1 MQKRKFAATAT
12 TKTFH
17 FVAPGNYLFNQF
29 SCTLK
34 MTSPVV
40 LNASR
45 ILIQIKR
52 KYQHYLSIPSYLS
65 RTYIKNRST
74 FKLIIIL
81 GHYYLLVH
89 SVHQCKK
96 KLKHLSLWQPG
107 GLIYRFPALLLCA
120 CQCMWAQKIVFVKFL
135 LNIFAKID
143 FNRRRKKCENRE
155 QSEDVE
161 FLALMPILSVS
172 RNTTFCAAV
181 VFIIFF
187 LLRKNF
193 PQMPSSSKMKKNWR
207 HMKALLDSQKFCF
220 YRKQFEIWRQKF
232 CFDPFLKFRN
242 EQFNSMILFQ
252 FPVNWQNLIKKF
264 ILNLSS
270 LLYFTDCR

>member
-17 FVAPGNYLFNQF
+17 FVAAGNYLFNQF

-65 RTYIKNRST
+65 RTYIKNRRT

-96 KLKHLSLWQPG
+96 IKTSLSLAAGRLDLSIPCS
-107 GLIYRFPALLLCA
+107 LIVR
-120 CQCMWAQKIVFVKFL
+120 
-135 LNIFAKID
+135 
-143 FNRRRKKCENRE
+143 
-155 QSEDVE
+155 
-161 FLALMPILSVS
+161 LSMYV
-172 RNTTFCAAV
+172 
-181 VFIIFF
+181 
-187 LLRKNF
+187 
-193 PQMPSSSKMKKNWR
+193 SSKNC
-207 HMKALLDSQKFCF
+207 FC
-220 YRKQFEIWRQKF
+220 
-232 CFDPFLKFRN
+232 
-242 EQFNSMILFQ
+242 
-252 FPVNWQNLIKKF
+252 
-264 ILNLSS
+264 
-270 LLYFTDCR
+270 

>member
-12 TKTFH
+12 TTTTTTTFH
-17 FVAPGNYLFNQF
+17 FVAAGNYLFNQF

-65 RTYIKNRST
+65 RTYIKNRRT

-96 KLKHLSLWQPG
+96 IKTSLSGGRAARSIDSLLSYCALVNVCELKKL
-107 GLIYRFPALLLCA
+107 
-120 CQCMWAQKIVFVKFL
+120 FL
-135 LNIFAKID
+135 LN
-143 FNRRRKKCENRE
+143 
-155 QSEDVE
+155 
-161 FLALMPILSVS
+161 
-172 RNTTFCAAV
+172 
-181 VFIIFF
+181 FF
-187 LLRKNF
+187 
-193 PQMPSSSKMKKNWR
+193 
-207 HMKALLDSQKFCF
+207 
-220 YRKQFEIWRQKF
+220 
-232 CFDPFLKFRN
+232 
-242 EQFNSMILFQ
+242 
-252 FPVNWQNLIKKF
+252 
-264 ILNLSS
+264 
-270 LLYFTDCR
+270 

>member
-1 MQKRKFAATAT
+1 
-12 TKTFH
+12 
-17 FVAPGNYLFNQF
+17 
-29 SCTLK
+29 
-34 MTSPVV
+34 
-40 LNASR
+40 
-45 ILIQIKR
+45 
-52 KYQHYLSIPSYLS
+52 
-65 RTYIKNRST
+65 
-74 FKLIIIL
+74 
-81 GHYYLLVH
+81 
-89 SVHQCKK
+89 
-96 KLKHLSLWQPG
+96 
-107 GLIYRFPALLLCA
+107 
-120 CQCMWAQKIVFVKFL
+120 MWAQKIVFVKFL

-242 EQFNSMILFQ
+242 EQFNSMILFP

-270 LLYFTDCR
+270 LLYLLPLKKFLWRKPSTSRNWSRPIVKILSKSVESVKLWQNFWFKLLGLCYCELSTFSKTNKYDQIKNPKMCSFNRFVSFRVKVNYFTKAWAQSCRVLLN